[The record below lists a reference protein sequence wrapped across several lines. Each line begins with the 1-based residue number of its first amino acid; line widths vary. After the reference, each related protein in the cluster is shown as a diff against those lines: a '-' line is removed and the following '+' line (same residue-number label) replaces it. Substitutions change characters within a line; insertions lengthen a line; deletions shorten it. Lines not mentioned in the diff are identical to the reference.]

1 MAFYPSSFGYLN
13 PFKSRI
19 SQIWCLRHEPPQF
32 LMVKYSFNDPN
43 SWFFFPSVYPTWVEY
58 PTVVGEI
65 HHRSIGEIL
74 HNSRCFFKHFINFI
88 QHFPAEI
95 HQKHRFIMIYL
106 FCSSLEKKQFRSSHV
121 CYLNPWLSSDFCGLN
136 SQWHP
141 LSGAEISQIPS
152 HWNPWYHRIRTFS
165 VLKHPICWLN
175 LQILFVESPHSP
187 WLTPKKRILRAA

>member
-1 MAFYPSSFGYLN
+1 MNHPSFWWWNTRSMIPIL
-13 PFKSRI
+13 
-19 SQIWCLRHEPPQF
+19 
-32 LMVKYSFNDPN
+32 D
-43 SWFFFPSVYPTWVEY
+43 FFFHQYIPHGWNTLLWLVKFTIEVLVKFYTIRDV
-58 PTVVGEI
+58 
-65 HHRSIGEIL
+65 
-74 HNSRCFFKHFINFI
+74 FFKHFINFI

>member
-1 MAFYPSSFGYLN
+1 MIEWLLKLTPLQETLVKPTCMAFYPSSFGYLS

-43 SWFFFPSVYPTWVEY
+43 SWFFFHQYIPHGWNTLLWLVKFTIEVLVKFYTIRDV
-58 PTVVGEI
+58 
-65 HHRSIGEIL
+65 
-74 HNSRCFFKHFINFI
+74 FFKHFINFI

-136 SQWHP
+136 SPKWCWNQSNPIP
-141 LSGAEISQIPS
+141 LKSMISPNPNIFGA
-152 HWNPWYHRIRTFS
+152 
-165 VLKHPICWLN
+165 
-175 LQILFVESPHSP
+175 
-187 WLTPKKRILRAA
+187 